1 MLDMNQIKKN
11 VVRWG
16 KTGDGDAPSVGEAGA
31 PLAKPSAKIEP
42 GPASRGRTPANIGAS
57 ILFKGELSG
66 DEDFVIQG
74 RVEGKISLDN
84 NNLTVGEEGRIR
96 ADIVARVIVV
106 EGELVGDMYGTEKVV
121 IRATG
126 RVKGNI
132 VSPRVTLEDGAK
144 FKGSIEMD
152 PQAVDS
158 GAKGGSR
165 PVATGETA

>member
-11 VVRWG
+11 VVRWSKNG
-16 KTGDGDAPSVGEAGA
+16 DRDTTDAGESHTPVTRSATKTAGA
-31 PLAKPSAKIEP
+31 AATGK
-42 GPASRGRTPANIGAS
+42 RTPANIGAS

-74 RVEGKISLDN
+74 RVEGRINLDN
-84 NNLTVGEEGRIR
+84 NNLTVGKEGRIR
-96 ADIVARVIVV
+96 ADIVARVITV
-106 EGELVGDMYGTEKVV
+106 EGELVGDMFGTEKVI

-132 VSPRVTLEDGAK
+132 ISPRVTLEDGAK

-152 PQAVDS
+152 PQAVEVGD
-158 GAKGGSR
+158 KGDKR
-165 PVATGETA
+165 AVANESA